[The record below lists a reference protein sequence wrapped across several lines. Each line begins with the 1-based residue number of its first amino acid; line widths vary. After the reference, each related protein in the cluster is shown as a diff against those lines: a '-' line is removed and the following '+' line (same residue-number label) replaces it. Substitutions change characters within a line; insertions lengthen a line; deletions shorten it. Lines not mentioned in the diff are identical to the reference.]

1 MNDEPSAPGLSLE
14 EVAEIQ
20 RHLANVPMHM
30 IPTELKNIE
39 MKLDREKLEE
49 QKNKEEYCRKK
60 LDRMTPVI
68 TFRLP
73 LGKHAVGDYSV
84 AIDLGEG
91 YKQARGEQSKE
102 AQVQRHRE
110 STIFQQIYMN
120 PNMIPVNPLKELDEL
135 YVKDETVIQF
145 DCEVRANEYYKE
157 RDDELFAKEMK
168 VIEQELLQLD
178 EGKRSDLAKKLIK
191 LLNNSRVANR
201 LSIGQRARIVA
212 MIHQT

>member
-1 MNDEPSAPGLSLE
+1 MTLGNKRKCVKWRPDEVIEDVKFFKMNDEPSAAGLSLE

-73 LGKHAVGDYSV
+73 LGKPQKSHSV

-157 RDDELFAKEMK
+157 RDDELFAREMK

-178 EGKRSDLAKKLIK
+178 EGKRSDPLR
-191 LLNNSRVANR
+191 S
-201 LSIGQRARIVA
+201 
-212 MIHQT
+212 

>member
-1 MNDEPSAPGLSLE
+1 ME

-73 LGKHAVGDYSV
+73 LGKQISILSL

-110 STIFQQIYMN
+110 STIFQ
-120 PNMIPVNPLKELDEL
+120 
-135 YVKDETVIQF
+135 
-145 DCEVRANEYYKE
+145 
-157 RDDELFAKEMK
+157 
-168 VIEQELLQLD
+168 
-178 EGKRSDLAKKLIK
+178 
-191 LLNNSRVANR
+191 
-201 LSIGQRARIVA
+201 
-212 MIHQT
+212 